1 LEIFCK
7 IQVKLRKLI
16 LKFNQ
21 SQDDTPAINKQQHQQ
36 QQQYIKKQATNPNTS
51 HSQPPP
57 AQQASRQTI
66 GK

>member
-36 QQQYIKKQATNPNTS
+36 QQYIKKQATNPNTS